1 MEILVPTICF
11 QQRAGIAIRVSYYT
25 HCSLVAVLEGLGL
38 KTELAWIC
46 DQLEIFN
53 KGHYLSIDF
62 DVQASAY

>member
-1 MEILVPTICF
+1 
-11 QQRAGIAIRVSYYT
+11 VSYYT